1 MPCNIPVNEL
11 DPESTDI
18 ASVADKIVKSQVTCT
33 PEEKMKLKELK
44 AGLDKVIAEAQTSL
58 KKVQK
63 ELEKLT
69 GTTLGITSAP
79 TSG

>member
-1 MPCNIPVNEL
+1 
-11 DPESTDI
+11 
-18 ASVADKIVKSQVTCT
+18 
-33 PEEKMKLKELK
+33 MKLKELK

-58 KKVQK
+58 EAVQK

-69 GTTLGITSAP
+69 GTTLVITSVP